1 MENLNFG
8 RAGGKTAA
16 EICSGIR
23 LGWNLG
29 NTLDA
34 PSGETAWGQPVTT
47 LEMIKTLKNLGFD
60 ALRIPVSW
68 GLHMS
73 GEKIDKRWLDRV
85 REVAGYACS
94 QGMYVVINSH
104 HDNDFYYPNPQ
115 NSDKAVRYIG
125 CVWSQAACAF
135 KDFGERLIFE
145 CMNEPRLAATPH
157 EWVFD
162 PENQD
167 CIDSARVIN
176 LCNEAFLKAVRDSEE
191 GGADGAFHRTVL
203 LSCYAASPTAAL
215 DESFKTPAD
224 YGDRHALLSVHAYCP
239 HLLCMD
245 GSYKNREFVRPD
257 YTREIEDFYERIA
270 EKYGFG
276 GAMVT
281 ETGCTDKQ
289 NPAARQEWGRE
300 FVSAGKKRG
309 MPCFIWDNSEVS
321 GPSDTDGTEKFG
333 LFDRRGLRV
342 FSQSESYYKGIVE
355 GSLS

>member
-23 LGWNLG
+23 LGLNLG

-115 NSDKAVRYIG
+115 NSDKAVRYIE

-135 KDFGERLIFE
+135 KDFGERLIL
-145 CMNEPRLAATPH
+145 NA
-157 EWVFD
+157 
-162 PENQD
+162 
-167 CIDSARVIN
+167 
-176 LCNEAFLKAVRDSEE
+176 
-191 GGADGAFHRTVL
+191 
-203 LSCYAASPTAAL
+203 
-215 DESFKTPAD
+215 
-224 YGDRHALLSVHAYCP
+224 
-239 HLLCMD
+239 
-245 GSYKNREFVRPD
+245 
-257 YTREIEDFYERIA
+257 
-270 EKYGFG
+270 
-276 GAMVT
+276 
-281 ETGCTDKQ
+281 
-289 NPAARQEWGRE
+289 
-300 FVSAGKKRG
+300 
-309 MPCFIWDNSEVS
+309 
-321 GPSDTDGTEKFG
+321 
-333 LFDRRGLRV
+333 
-342 FSQSESYYKGIVE
+342 
-355 GSLS
+355 